1 MKNNIYWG
9 KLITLTV
16 LAISTTMLQAQHNYW
31 GSNPTPA
38 SPNQNQMPY
47 QNTNSYN
54 YQNQQVQ
61 QQNYGSFLKAEE
73 QHMVDEINAVRTN
86 PLAYIAQI
94 ENYIQTIEMDAD
106 FNSSYKQ
113 REIAAARE
121 LIEQLRRTPSMSS
134 LQPHRG
140 LYNAAISH
148 GNDIKR
154 QGRLNHTGS
163 DGSQIWDRLSKV
175 NGIVGGAENLVAGAH
190 SAKESVIILLVDA
203 GVPSRGHRKNI
214 LNPKWE
220 YVADYVIGDVGT
232 MPNAW
237 IQLFGDSDG
246 STNVV
251 AYNNN
256 NQPTE
261 YANRGWNT
269 PTNTNNNWQN
279 HQASNNHNNNWQY
292 NQQATNHN
300 SNNWQANNSQT
311 YSPPQ
316 NNVTAYGIEVTPS
329 NREFNQRGN
338 YNTNTYTPNS
348 YNYNNNPQNYNNAT
362 NNNNLNVANPST
374 PAVSSVAPSYMKSQ
388 EMAMIN
394 EINLMRSNPS
404 AYIAHVEAYVT
415 EFQTSG
421 WDAATVREEVNTA
434 NELIQQLRNTPP
446 LSILRPYESL
456 HKVAIK
462 HGQDVQ
468 RQGRIGHVGT
478 DGSWPWDRVRK
489 MTDLSDGGE
498 NLVGGGDNV
507 RQSVIMLLVDSGIP
521 SRGHRKAL
529 LDPKWEYVAC
539 YEIGMVGPQ
548 NDSWVQVF
556 AK

>member
-1 MKNNIYWG
+1 MYRNINWG
-9 KLITLTV
+9 KLITLSV
-16 LAISTTMLQAQHNYW
+16 LSLSTSLTQAQNNYW
-31 GSNPTPA
+31 GNNPTPVY
-38 SPNQNQMPY
+38 PNQSQMPY
-47 QNTNSYN
+47 QNTNTYN
-54 YQNQQVQ
+54 QSSQPVPQQ
-61 QQNYGSFLKAEE
+61 YASFLKAEE
-73 QHMVDEINAVRTN
+73 QDMVNEINAVRTN
-86 PLAYIAQI
+86 PLAYIAHI

-106 FNSSYKQ
+106 FDSYYKQ
-113 REIAAARE
+113 KEAAAARE
-121 LIEQLRRTPSMSS
+121 LINQLRNTPSMSS

-148 GNDIKR
+148 GQDVQR

-163 DGSQIWDRLSKV
+163 DGSQIWDRLGKV

-190 SAKESVIILLVDA
+190 SAKESVIILLVDS
-203 GVPSRGHRKNI
+203 GIPNRGHRKNI

-220 YVADYVIGDVGT
+220 YVANYVIGDVGG

-237 IQLFGDSDG
+237 IQLFGDAG
-246 STNVV
+246 GNTNAV
-251 AYNNN
+251 AANTNY
-256 NQPTE
+256 NQPSE
-261 YANRGWNT
+261 YTNRGWQNT
-269 PTNTNNNWQN
+269 TQPTNYSNNSWQN
-279 HQASNNHNNNWQY
+279 
-292 NQQATNHN
+292 TRP
-300 SNNWQANNSQT
+300 QT
-311 YSPPQ
+311 TYQPPTSR
-316 NNVTAYGIEVTPS
+316 VTEYGIEVTP
-329 NREFNQRGN
+329 NREFNNRGN
-338 YNTNTYTPNS
+338 TPTDYNQTTYRP
-348 YNYNNNPQNYNNAT
+348 
-362 NNNNLNVANPST
+362 NNNNSNFSNTAVNNTNNSAANT
-374 PAVSSVAPSYMKSQ
+374 SSNTGNYAPTGIVPPYMKAQ
-388 EMAMIN
+388 EKSMID

-404 AYIAHVEAYVT
+404 AYIAHVEAYIT

-421 WDAATVREEVNTA
+421 WDAATVREEVRSA
-434 NELIQQLRNTPP
+434 NELIQELRNTPT
-446 LSILRPYESL
+446 LSILKPYAAL

-462 HGQDVQ
+462 HGKDVQ
-468 RQGRIGHVGT
+468 GQGRIGHVGS

-556 AK
+556 AKR